1 MKENKKIPPATVKRL
16 PIYLQ
21 CLDQID
27 PNDIGI
33 SSKKLAE
40 LAKVN
45 DAQVRSCLL
54 YTSPSPRDHQPSRMP
69 SSA

>member
-54 YTSPSPRDHQPSRMP
+54 YTSD
-69 SSA
+69 AADDC